1 MVRGQHLL
9 WDAVEPK
16 CMEGGGAQK
25 LKWKGRGTHM
35 PPPTLWR
42 ARGTLMGGGGRWGE
56 GGAGGGAESSMKLRW
71 AGS

>member
-1 MVRGQHLL
+1 MVRGQHLP

-42 ARGTLMGGGGRWGE
+42 ARGTLMGGGRWGE
-56 GGAGGGAESSMKLRW
+56 GGAGGGAGSSMKLRW

>member
-1 MVRGQHLL
+1 MVRGQHLP

-42 ARGTLMGGGGRWGE
+42 ARGTLMGGGG
-56 GGAGGGAESSMKLRW
+56 GARVGLGVERRAL
-71 AGS
+71 